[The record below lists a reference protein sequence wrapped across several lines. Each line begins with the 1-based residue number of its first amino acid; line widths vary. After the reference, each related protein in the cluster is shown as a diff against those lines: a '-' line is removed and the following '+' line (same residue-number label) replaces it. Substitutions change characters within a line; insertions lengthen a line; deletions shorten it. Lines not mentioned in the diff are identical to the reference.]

1 MTQHIAPAKRSA
13 RDIDKQ
19 TVAETFARYQLEHT
33 AAHNSLIKTATA
45 LSVFGD
51 TTPLGD
57 MKLQADAVTQAFCED
72 LVKRY
77 APHAIQAL
85 REEYHAKLP
94 ELCKQIAL
102 IEDNAQTTFR
112 TLLLITTSDETKQIL
127 LRNINEQSSIA
138 DLATCWELFGAD
150 YLDAVRAEHSAAKKS
165 EKQQQQLAQ
174 FYSKASPTI
183 TKIIEYVLAH
193 QRAPSSEELATL
205 TDRAPQSWHAHM
217 PSDAVLEAITA
228 EPKLIDA
235 MKTSL
240 KKAKLERDALI
251 YSVSCAF
258 RIATDVLQ
266 KLSSLPPN
274 SDLSKRL
281 HLMQE
286 AALTP
291 DELAKSGVSGQEL
304 LFQTPLDELAA
315 IFAACKK
322 LAATKTHYVCP
333 LSFSMQ
339 TRIPASLEAIQSV
352 DEKIIQAHPHP
363 VSLPPAFVKSCN
375 AWLKERLTQLS
386 TPYTRRGDLIVTD
399 LRKALDVIMFGF
411 FRLNSFEYTY
421 KAEDLYNYLHEKNI
435 FQESQE
441 SFLRLL
447 NQMRQSQI
455 ISVSETVLSKSSF
468 LQLAR
473 NTDTWGDSLN
483 LWVLNQKLEALA
495 PNHQTAAKI
504 CTLTHLSQIAVHI
517 RKITTAY
524 QEFFIPISEGIDLAE
539 LETRTTS
546 VDPELGLSM
555 QFFTSHKSS
564 IRFGYGVS
572 REVSELFTL
581 LEDNHFV
588 KKFPWLDQE
597 YQELTKACYEILES
611 ICTIPGISTLGVR
624 PFSMLKGSPT
634 DIFKQYAA
642 KILSTLQPHEDKLY
656 EISASSVHILE
667 QIEAKRRSLS

>member
-51 TTPLGD
+51 TTPLGN

-217 PSDAVLEAITA
+217 PSDSVLEAITA

-240 KKAKLERDALI
+240 K
-251 YSVSCAF
+251 
-258 RIATDVLQ
+258 
-266 KLSSLPPN
+266 
-274 SDLSKRL
+274 
-281 HLMQE
+281 
-286 AALTP
+286 
-291 DELAKSGVSGQEL
+291 
-304 LFQTPLDELAA
+304 
-315 IFAACKK
+315 
-322 LAATKTHYVCP
+322 
-333 LSFSMQ
+333 
-339 TRIPASLEAIQSV
+339 
-352 DEKIIQAHPHP
+352 
-363 VSLPPAFVKSCN
+363 
-375 AWLKERLTQLS
+375 
-386 TPYTRRGDLIVTD
+386 
-399 LRKALDVIMFGF
+399 
-411 FRLNSFEYTY
+411 
-421 KAEDLYNYLHEKNI
+421 
-435 FQESQE
+435 
-441 SFLRLL
+441 
-447 NQMRQSQI
+447 
-455 ISVSETVLSKSSF
+455 
-468 LQLAR
+468 
-473 NTDTWGDSLN
+473 
-483 LWVLNQKLEALA
+483 
-495 PNHQTAAKI
+495 
-504 CTLTHLSQIAVHI
+504 
-517 RKITTAY
+517 
-524 QEFFIPISEGIDLAE
+524 
-539 LETRTTS
+539 
-546 VDPELGLSM
+546 
-555 QFFTSHKSS
+555 
-564 IRFGYGVS
+564 
-572 REVSELFTL
+572 
-581 LEDNHFV
+581 
-588 KKFPWLDQE
+588 
-597 YQELTKACYEILES
+597 
-611 ICTIPGISTLGVR
+611 
-624 PFSMLKGSPT
+624 
-634 DIFKQYAA
+634 
-642 KILSTLQPHEDKLY
+642 
-656 EISASSVHILE
+656 
-667 QIEAKRRSLS
+667 